1 MTMSLLDFA
10 AALLWCAVGGL
21 ATWLITA
28 PVRRRSF
35 PGLFVSLVLTGA
47 AASAGALLGAIHTML
62 VTGHD
67 WRAVIAIIVFSAT
80 VMGVAAYAVGRRL
93 ARDNAILRRAVAE
106 LGEGRV
112 PSADGPRVTAQV
124 AAIREEL
131 RSTAAA
137 LNAARDRERALESS
151 RRELVSWVSHDLRT
165 PLAGLRAMAEAL
177 EDGMVDDPDLYFK
190 QMIAAVDRLNQMV
203 EDLFDLSRIQ
213 AGQVSLHT
221 ERVGLHDLVIDSV
234 TALQPLAS
242 ANGVQLAGAV
252 TREAVVV
259 GNRQELNRAITNLTA
274 NAIRHTPSDGQVE
287 VRVGVDAD
295 EPSTVEVL
303 VRDECG
309 GIEAE
314 HLARVFD
321 VGFRGEQA
329 RTPRDDLHPAGAG
342 LGLAITRGI
351 IEAHSG
357 TVDVS
362 NTEGGC
368 QFRIRLPAA
377 RA

>member
-21 ATWLITA
+21 ATWLVTA

-67 WRAVIAIIVFSAT
+67 WRAVIAIIAFSAA

-93 ARDNAILRRAVAE
+93 ARDNAMLRRAVAE
-106 LGEGRV
+106 LGEGLV

-221 ERVGLHDLVIDSV
+221 ERVALHDLVIDSV
-234 TALQPLAS
+234 AALQPLAS

-252 TREAVVV
+252 THEAAVV

-309 GIEAE
+309 GIEAD

-357 TVDVS
+357 TVDVA

-368 QFRIRLPAA
+368 QFRIRLPVA